1 MITGFHTK
9 LHNFL
14 TREIGLIYRK
24 VSKVQKVNEKD
35 INSEAV
41 LTTILSCGPQAPE
54 LLQSGS
60 SFTENGNFKIE
71 LNMQM
76 NTAMMRVSPLEFI
89 LVCL

>member
-1 MITGFHTK
+1 M
-9 LHNFL
+9 
-14 TREIGLIYRK
+14 
-24 VSKVQKVNEKD
+24 SKVQKVNEKG

-41 LTTILSCGPQAPE
+41 LTIILSCGPQASA
-54 LLQSGS
+54 LLQSGG

-76 NTAMMRVSPLEFI
+76 NTAMMRVSPLKFI